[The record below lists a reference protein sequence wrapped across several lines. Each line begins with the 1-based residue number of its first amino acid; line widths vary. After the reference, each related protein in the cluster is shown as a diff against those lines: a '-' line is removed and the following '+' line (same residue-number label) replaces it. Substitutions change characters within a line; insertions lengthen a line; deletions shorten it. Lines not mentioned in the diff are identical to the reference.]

1 MTGITTIT
9 EDSNYGNRL
18 QNYAVQSFLEKLGVE
33 AGTIVYKTPFIRKL
47 KNFVKILLG
56 RRKFVFI
63 HKKRDAA
70 FCRFN
75 KKYFNII
82 RIKAAR
88 LNNLGGQLDNVV
100 CGSDQIWNFTFP
112 VARDNTVLF
121 FAKFV
126 EPEKR
131 IAFSASIGTDDILED
146 YRQCFIDGINGMKAI
161 SVREERGREII
172 KELTGR
178 DVPVTVDPTL
188 LLSRGE
194 WREIEKKPSFVGEN
208 DRYLLTYFLGGC
220 SEEVRDYIEGIARA
234 NELKV
239 IDLYDEFLDKS
250 QIENKKWFAA
260 DPGGFAWLIEHCELM
275 MTDSFHGCVFSIIN
289 EVPFRCFKRGGNIA
303 DMSSRMNTLFGKL
316 NISDWCIGD
325 ITESSEHVFYKDY
338 TGVKDIIEEEK
349 AFAYKYLK
357 GALNIE

>member
-70 FCRFN
+70 FYRFN
-75 KKYFNII
+75 KKYFKLICI
-82 RIKAAR
+82 RESHLDDLRDK
-88 LNNLGGQLDNVV
+88 LDNVV

-121 FAKFV
+121 FAEFV

-131 IAFSASIGTDDILED
+131 IAFSASIGADDIPEEHRAD
-146 YRQCFIDGINGMKAI
+146 FVDGINGMKAI

-178 DVPVTVDPTL
+178 DVSVTVDPTL
-188 LLSRGE
+188 LLSREE
-194 WREIEKKPSFVGEN
+194 WRKIEKKPSFVEDGEK
-208 DRYLLTYFLGGC
+208 YLLTYFLGGC
-220 SEEVRDYIEGIARA
+220 PDDVRKYIDGIARE
-234 NELKV
+234 NKLKV
-239 IDLYDEFLDKS
+239 IHLYHEELPKSEIEDKA
-250 QIENKKWFAA
+250 WFVA
-260 DPGGFAWLIEHCELM
+260 DPGEFVWLIAHCELM

-303 DMSSRMNTLFGKL
+303 DMSSRMNTLFSKFD
-316 NISDWCIGD
+316 ISSWCIGD
-325 ITESSEHVFYKDY
+325 TEEPFDRVFFKDY
-338 TGVKDIIEEEK
+338 TGVGEVIEEEK

>member
-70 FCRFN
+70 FYRFN
-75 KKYFNII
+75 KKYFKLICI
-82 RIKAAR
+82 RESHLDDLRDK
-88 LNNLGGQLDNVV
+88 LDNVV

-121 FAKFV
+121 FAEFV

-250 QIENKKWFAA
+250 EIENKNGLQPIRAS
-260 DPGGFAWLIEHCELM
+260 L
-275 MTDSFHGCVFSIIN
+275 
-289 EVPFRCFKRGGNIA
+289 RG
-303 DMSSRMNTLFGKL
+303 L
-316 NISDWCIGD
+316 
-325 ITESSEHVFYKDY
+325 
-338 TGVKDIIEEEK
+338 
-349 AFAYKYLK
+349 
-357 GALNIE
+357 

>member
-70 FCRFN
+70 FYRFN

-146 YRQCFIDGINGMKAI
+146 YRQSFIDGINGMKAI

-194 WREIEKKPSFVGEN
+194 WRKIEKKPSFVGEN

-220 SEEVRDYIEGIARA
+220 SEEVRDYIEGIAG
-234 NELKV
+234 
-239 IDLYDEFLDKS
+239 
-250 QIENKKWFAA
+250 Q
-260 DPGGFAWLIEHCELM
+260 
-275 MTDSFHGCVFSIIN
+275 
-289 EVPFRCFKRGGNIA
+289 
-303 DMSSRMNTLFGKL
+303 MS
-316 NISDWCIGD
+316 
-325 ITESSEHVFYKDY
+325 
-338 TGVKDIIEEEK
+338 
-349 AFAYKYLK
+349 
-357 GALNIE
+357 

>member
-1 MTGITTIT
+1 
-9 EDSNYGNRL
+9 
-18 QNYAVQSFLEKLGVE
+18 
-33 AGTIVYKTPFIRKL
+33 
-47 KNFVKILLG
+47 
-56 RRKFVFI
+56 
-63 HKKRDAA
+63 
-70 FCRFN
+70 
-75 KKYFNII
+75 
-82 RIKAAR
+82 
-88 LNNLGGQLDNVV
+88 
-100 CGSDQIWNFTFP
+100 
-112 VARDNTVLF
+112 
-121 FAKFV
+121 
-126 EPEKR
+126 
-131 IAFSASIGTDDILED
+131 
-146 YRQCFIDGINGMKAI
+146 MKAI

-239 IDLYDEFLDKS
+239 IDLYNEFLDKS
-250 QIENKKWFAA
+250 EIENKKWFAA
-260 DPGGFAWLIEHCELM
+260 DPGEFAWLIEHCELM

-289 EVPFRCFKRGGNIA
+289 EVPFRYFKRGGNVA

-325 ITESSEHVFYKDY
+325 INENLDHVFYKDY
-338 TGVKDIIEEEK
+338 TGVNDIIEAEK
-349 AFAYKYLK
+349 TFAYDYLK
-357 GALNIE
+357 GALNIK

>member
-188 LLSRGE
+188 LLSRDE
-194 WREIEKKPSFVGEN
+194 WREIEKKPSFIGEN

-220 SEEVRDYIEGIARA
+220 SEEVCDYIEGIARA

-239 IDLYDEFLDKS
+239 IDLYNEFIS
-250 QIENKKWFAA
+250 ESEIENKKWFAA
-260 DPGGFAWLIEHCELM
+260 DPGEFVWLIEHCGLM
-275 MTDSFHGCVFSIIN
+275 MTDSFHGCVFSIID
-289 EVPFRCFKRGGNIA
+289 EVPFRCFKRGGNVA

-325 ITESSEHVFYKDY
+325 TEESLEHVFYKDY

-357 GALNIE
+357 GALNI

>member
-1 MTGITTIT
+1 M
-9 EDSNYGNRL
+9 L
-18 QNYAVQSFLEKLGVE
+18 
-33 AGTIVYKTPFIRKL
+33 
-47 KNFVKILLG
+47 
-56 RRKFVFI
+56 RRG
-63 HKKRDAA
+63 
-70 FCRFN
+70 
-75 KKYFNII
+75 
-82 RIKAAR
+82 AR
-88 LNNLGGQLDNVV
+88 L
-100 CGSDQIWNFTFP
+100 
-112 VARDNTVLF
+112 
-121 FAKFV
+121 
-126 EPEKR
+126 
-131 IAFSASIGTDDILED
+131 
-146 YRQCFIDGINGMKAI
+146 YRRHCPG
-161 SVREERGREII
+161 
-172 KELTGR
+172 
-178 DVPVTVDPTL
+178 
-188 LLSRGE
+188 
-194 WREIEKKPSFVGEN
+194 
-208 DRYLLTYFLGGC
+208 
-220 SEEVRDYIEGIARA
+220 

-260 DPGGFAWLIEHCELM
+260 DPGEFAWLIEHCELM

>member
-1 MTGITTIT
+1 M
-9 EDSNYGNRL
+9 
-18 QNYAVQSFLEKLGVE
+18 
-33 AGTIVYKTPFIRKL
+33 
-47 KNFVKILLG
+47 
-56 RRKFVFI
+56 
-63 HKKRDAA
+63 
-70 FCRFN
+70 
-75 KKYFNII
+75 
-82 RIKAAR
+82 
-88 LNNLGGQLDNVV
+88 
-100 CGSDQIWNFTFP
+100 
-112 VARDNTVLF
+112 LF
-121 FAKFV
+121 FAEFV

-208 DRYLLTYFLGGC
+208 DRYLLTYFLGGR

-239 IDLYDEFLDKS
+239 TDLYDEFLDKS
-250 QIENKKWFAA
+250 EIENKKWFAA
-260 DPGGFAWLIEHCELM
+260 DPGEFAWLIEHCGLM

-289 EVPFRCFKRGGNIA
+289 EVPFRCFKRGGNVA

-325 ITESSEHVFYKDY
+325 ITESLEHVFYKDY

>member
-70 FCRFN
+70 FYRFN

-121 FAKFV
+121 K
-126 EPEKR
+126 
-131 IAFSASIGTDDILED
+131 I
-146 YRQCFIDGINGMKAI
+146 C
-161 SVREERGREII
+161 
-172 KELTGR
+172 
-178 DVPVTVDPTL
+178 
-188 LLSRGE
+188 
-194 WREIEKKPSFVGEN
+194 
-208 DRYLLTYFLGGC
+208 
-220 SEEVRDYIEGIARA
+220 
-234 NELKV
+234 
-239 IDLYDEFLDKS
+239 
-250 QIENKKWFAA
+250 
-260 DPGGFAWLIEHCELM
+260 
-275 MTDSFHGCVFSIIN
+275 
-289 EVPFRCFKRGGNIA
+289 
-303 DMSSRMNTLFGKL
+303 
-316 NISDWCIGD
+316 
-325 ITESSEHVFYKDY
+325 
-338 TGVKDIIEEEK
+338 
-349 AFAYKYLK
+349 
-357 GALNIE
+357 

>member
-194 WREIEKKPSFVGEN
+194 WRKIEKKPSFVGEN

-260 DPGGFAWLIEHCELM
+260 DPGEFAWLIEHCELM

-303 DMSSRMNTLFGKL
+303 DMSSRMNTLFSKFD
-316 NISDWCIGD
+316 ISSWCIGD
-325 ITESSEHVFYKDY
+325 TEEPFDRVFFKDY
-338 TGVKDIIEEEK
+338 TGVGEVIEEEK